1 MGRVKEEPRGRLATL
16 QDILAD
22 GGKRLV
28 DQAQGLRV
36 GIERRLVEV
45 GRGVEGQVVALV
57 GATEERLT
65 ERLDALLNRL
75 AVSLRKST
83 NAGFLGITLGQL
95 VSLSQAVQ
103 NVILSWTRVE
113 NGAVSVER
121 ARAVARADPAAPGA
135 VLHGAQLERRSHDGG
150 RDAQRQREDPEAHDA
165 SAR

>member
-65 ERLDALLNRL
+65 ERLDAWLNRL
-75 AVSLRKST
+75 AVSLRKDVDR
-83 NAGFLGITLGQL
+83 LRDRVRTL
-95 VSLSQAVQ
+95 
-103 NVILSWTRVE
+103 
-113 NGAVSVER
+113 
-121 ARAVARADPAAPGA
+121 AP
-135 VLHGAQLERRSHDGG
+135 RKNTSK
-150 RDAQRQREDPEAHDA
+150 RDHAIRDSRG
-165 SAR
+165 

>member
-75 AVSLRKST
+75 AVSLRKDVDRVRDRVR
-83 NAGFLGITLGQL
+83 TLENRLADVPKGGVREL
-95 VSLSQAVQ
+95 VAPIQAVA
-103 NVILSWTRVE
+103 T
-113 NGAVSVER
+113 GAGER
-121 ARAVARADPAAPGA
+121 AAAALARAGERAARPPHA
-135 VLHGAQLERRSHDGG
+135 ERRL
-150 RDAQRQREDPEAHDA
+150 
-165 SAR
+165 ARNPLATATHAIAG